1 MKILKFFAEDGKVD
15 DTNDISN
22 LVLLDEHT
30 NRSYKNAVF
39 PLKRSKIIERERK
52 GTFVPIATK
61 NVFMK
66 FYTGNVSQMS
76 FWGDNDRNS
85 YRKDIIDKLNTYQ
98 SNNE

>member
-1 MKILKFFAEDGKVD
+1 
-15 DTNDISN
+15 
-22 LVLLDEHT
+22 
-30 NRSYKNAVF
+30 
-39 PLKRSKIIERERK
+39 
-52 GTFVPIATK
+52 
-61 NVFMK
+61 MK